1 MATGSLAIPTVFV
14 TAALSIVGALVLNAT
29 ADTKAAIKEV
39 STEVRTLRD
48 DLYAFKIHMAAKTGT
63 APDGASP
70 WEQDRKK
77 RTSDNYSHK

>member
-14 TAALSIVGALVLNAT
+14 TASLSVIGALVLSST

-48 DLYAFKIHMAAKTGT
+48 DLYAFKLHMAAKTGT
-63 APDGASP
+63 APDSASP
-70 WEQDRKK
+70 WEQDRQK
-77 RTSDNYSHK
+77 RAAVDYSHK

>member
-1 MATGSLAIPTVFV
+1 MNTTTEDPI
-14 TAALSIVGALVLNAT
+14 ALVEEIKAT
-29 ADTKAAIKEV
+29 IKNYHGDTKAAIKEV

-77 RTSDNYSHK
+77 RVAVDYSHK